1 MSVKI
6 LTTILLA
13 LFVAAGCTSSSSS
26 VQSATA
32 AGYDVSLVTQ
42 PAPMQS
48 GRLATVTIRVTE
60 TGGQALGGAN
70 VTFKG
75 QHASMAHGAGAT
87 ISTQEREPGVY
98 SGGFTPTMG
107 GRYTMTV
114 TVDGPKG
121 KGEKTIDAEVQ

>member
-1 MSVKI
+1 MSSKV

-13 LFVAAGCTSSSSS
+13 MFVAAGCTSSSSPR
-26 VQSATA
+26 A
-32 AGYDVSLVTQ
+32 ADLGYDMVLATQ
-42 PAPMQS
+42 PAPMQN

-60 TGGQALGGAN
+60 TGGQPLGGAN

-87 ISTQEREPGVY
+87 ISTHEREPGVY

-107 GRYTMTV
+107 GKYTMTV

-121 KGEKTIDAEVQ
+121 KGEKTIEAEVQ